1 MCKHV
6 AGKIVKQYSSIQCHS
21 VARHTLVPGPSITLG
36 HYISVNP
43 INNLLSAVHCMIY
56 TNALHFIYKHVLN
69 FTQDTPMSLDLHP
82 QNT

>member
-6 AGKIVKQYSSIQCHS
+6 AGKIVKQYYSIQSHLS
-21 VARHTLVPGPSITLG
+21 VSISG
-36 HYISVNP
+36 
-43 INNLLSAVHCMIY
+43 

-69 FTQDTPMSLDLHP
+69 FTLDTPMSLDLHP